1 MLEKIANFEE
11 RFRELERFLSD
22 PEIIA
27 DRAKY
32 QRLAQERSQIEPLVK
47 KYREYEKIIRQLD
60 EAQELYTVEKDIEF
74 KALAK
79 AELDKLSKEKEAL
92 EKELRLLLI
101 PPDPNDEK
109 NTIMEIRAGT
119 GGNEAA
125 LFAGDLFRMY
135 SKYAQKKEWKINI
148 LSAHPGEVGGFKEI
162 IFSVE
167 GEKVYSR
174 LKYESGTHRVQ
185 RVPVTEAGGRIHT
198 SAATVAVLPEAEPID
213 VQIKPEDLRIET
225 FRATGAGGQ
234 HVNVTDSAVRITHL
248 PTKMVASC
256 QDERSQHKN
265 KAKAL
270 KILYAR
276 LFDYFT
282 QERLR
287 KRAEERR
294 IQIGT
299 GDRSERI
306 RTYNFPQNRVTDH
319 RIDLTLHRLDTILEG
334 ETEEL
339 IQRLQSEDQIKKL
352 EKHELS
358 RTEK

>member
-1 MLEKIANFEE
+1 MLEKLVNLEE
-11 RFRELERFLSD
+11 RFRELGKLLSD

-27 DRAKY
+27 DQVRY
-32 QRLAQERSQIEPLVK
+32 QKLAREHSQIEPLVK
-47 KYREYEKIIRQLD
+47 KYQQYEKIIRLID
-60 EAQELYTVEKDIEF
+60 DTRELYTVEKDLEF

-79 AELDKLSKEKEAL
+79 SELDKLAQEKEAL
-92 EKELRLLLI
+92 EGELRLLLI
-101 PPDPNDEK
+101 LPDPNDEK

-125 LFAGDLFRMY
+125 LFAGTLFRMY
-135 SKYAQKKEWKINI
+135 SKYAQRTGWKINI

-167 GEKVYSR
+167 GESVYSR
-174 LKYESGTHRVQ
+174 LKYESGAHRVQ
-185 RVPVTEAGGRIHT
+185 RIPVTEAGGRIHT

-213 VQIKPEDLRIET
+213 VQIKPDDLQIDT
-225 FRATGAGGQ
+225 FRASGAGGQ

-248 PTKMVASC
+248 PTKMVVSC

-265 KAKAL
+265 KARAL
-270 KILYAR
+270 KILRAR

-282 QERLR
+282 QQQIK

-319 RIDLTLHRLDTILEG
+319 RIGLTIHKLDTILEG
-334 ETEEL
+334 EIEEL

-352 EKHELS
+352 EKHETT
-358 RTEK
+358 RI

>member
-1 MLEKIANFEE
+1 MLEKLVNLEE
-11 RFRELERFLSD
+11 RFRELGKLLSD

-27 DRAKY
+27 DQVRY
-32 QRLAQERSQIEPLVK
+32 QKLAREHSQIEPLVK
-47 KYREYEKIIRQLD
+47 KYQQYEKIIRLID
-60 EAQELYTVEKDIEF
+60 DTRELYTVEKDLEF

-79 AELDKLSKEKEAL
+79 SELDKLAQEKEAL
-92 EKELRLLLI
+92 EGELRLLLI
-101 PPDPNDEK
+101 LPDPNDEK

-125 LFAGDLFRMY
+125 LFAGTLFRMY
-135 SKYAQKKEWKINI
+135 SKYAQRTGWKINI

-167 GEKVYSR
+167 GESVYSR
-174 LKYESGTHRVQ
+174 LKYESGAHRVQ
-185 RVPVTEAGGRIHT
+185 RIPVTEAGGRIHT

-213 VQIKPEDLRIET
+213 VQIKPDDLQIDT
-225 FRATGAGGQ
+225 FRASGAGGQ

-248 PTKMVASC
+248 PTKMVVSC

-265 KAKAL
+265 KARAL
-270 KILYAR
+270 KILRAR

-282 QERLR
+282 QQQIK

-319 RIDLTLHRLDTILEG
+319 RIGLTIHTLDTILEG
-334 ETEEL
+334 EIEEL

-352 EKHELS
+352 EKHETT
-358 RTEK
+358 RI

>member
-1 MLEKIANFEE
+1 MLEKLAHLEE
-11 RFRELERFLSD
+11 RFRELTKLLSD

-27 DRAKY
+27 DRMRYQNLAK
-32 QRLAQERSQIEPLVK
+32 ERSQIEPLVR
-47 KYREYEKIIRQLD
+47 KYQKYEKVIRQMD
-60 EAQELYTVEKDIEF
+60 EAQELYTLEKDLEF

-79 AELDKLSKEKEAL
+79 AELDKLAKEKEAL
-92 EKELRLLLI
+92 EGELRLLLI

-109 NTIMEIRAGT
+109 NTIMEIRAGA
-119 GGNEAA
+119 GGNEAC

-135 SKYAQKKEWKINI
+135 SKYAQGKRWKINI

-162 IFSVE
+162 ILSIE
-167 GEKVYSR
+167 GERVYSG

-185 RVPVTEAGGRIHT
+185 RVPATEAGGRIHT
-198 SAATVAVLPEAEPID
+198 STATVAVLPEAEPVD
-213 VQIKPEDLRIET
+213 VQIKPEDLKIET

-234 HVNVTDSAVRITHL
+234 HVNVTDSAVRVTHL
-248 PTKMVASC
+248 PTRIVASC

-282 QERLR
+282 QERIK
-287 KRAEERR
+287 KRAQERR

-306 RTYNFPQNRVTDH
+306 RTYNFPQGRITDH
-319 RIDLTLHRLDTILEG
+319 RINLTLHKLDAILEG
-334 ETEEL
+334 EIEEL
-339 IQRLQSEDQIKKL
+339 IQRLQSEDRIKKL
-352 EKHELS
+352 EGM
-358 RTEK
+358 R

>member
-1 MLEKIANFEE
+1 MLEKLAHLEE
-11 RFRELERFLSD
+11 RFRELGRLLSA

-27 DRAKY
+27 DRVKY
-32 QRLAQERSQIEPLVK
+32 QKLAKECSQIEPLVK
-47 KYREYEKIIRQLD
+47 KYQRYEKVIRQMD
-60 EAQELYTVEKDIEF
+60 EAQELYTLEKDLEF

-92 EKELRLLLI
+92 ERELRILLL

-109 NTIMEIRAGT
+109 NTIVEIRAGT

-135 SKYAQKKEWKINI
+135 SKYAQKKGWKINI
-148 LSAHPGEVGGFKEI
+148 LSAHPGEIGGFKEI

-167 GEKVYSR
+167 GEKIYSR

-198 SAATVAVLPEAEPID
+198 SAATVAVLPEAEPVD
-213 VQIKPEDLRIET
+213 VQIKPEDLQIET

-248 PTKMVASC
+248 PTKMVVSC

-282 QERLR
+282 QERLK
-287 KRAEERR
+287 KRAQERKM
-294 IQIGT
+294 QIGT

-306 RTYNFPQNRVTDH
+306 RTYNFPQGRVTDH
-319 RIDLTLHRLDTILEG
+319 RINLTIHKLDTILEG
-334 ETEEL
+334 EIEEL
-339 IQRLQSEDQIKKL
+339 IQRLQSEDQAKKL
-352 EKHELS
+352 EGIK
-358 RTEK
+358 

>member
-1 MLEKIANFEE
+1 M
-11 RFRELERFLSD
+11 
-22 PEIIA
+22 
-27 DRAKY
+27 
-32 QRLAQERSQIEPLVK
+32 
-47 KYREYEKIIRQLD
+47 D
-60 EAQELYTVEKDIEF
+60 EAQELSTLEKDLEF

-79 AELDKLSKEKEAL
+79 SELDKLSKEKEAL
-92 EKELRLLLI
+92 ERELRVLLI

-125 LFAGDLFRMY
+125 LFAGGLFRMY
-135 SKYAQKKEWKINI
+135 SKYAQRKGWKINI
-148 LSAHPGEVGGFKEI
+148 LSAHPGEIGGFKEI
-162 IFSVE
+162 IFSAE

-185 RVPVTEAGGRIHT
+185 RVPVTETGGRIHT

-213 VQIKPEDLRIET
+213 IQIKPEDLHIDT
-225 FRATGAGGQ
+225 YRASGAGGQ

-248 PTKMVASC
+248 PTKIVASC

-282 QERLR
+282 QEQIR
-287 KRAEERR
+287 KRAQERR

-306 RTYNFPQNRVTDH
+306 RTYNFPQGRVTDH
-319 RIDLTLHRLDTILEG
+319 RINLTIHKLDTILEG
-334 ETEEL
+334 EIEEL
-339 IQRLQSEDQIKKL
+339 IQRLQSEDQAKKL
-352 EKHELS
+352 EGIK
-358 RTEK
+358 

>member
-1 MLEKIANFEE
+1 MLEKLASLEE
-11 RFRELERFLSD
+11 RFRELTKLLSD

-27 DRAKY
+27 DRVKY
-32 QRLAQERSQIEPLVK
+32 QRLAKERSQIELLVR
-47 KYREYEKIIRQLD
+47 KYQRYEKVIRQMD
-60 EAQELYTVEKDIEF
+60 EAQELYTLEKDLEF

-79 AELDKLSKEKEAL
+79 AELDKLAKEKEAL
-92 EKELRLLLI
+92 ERELRLLLI

-109 NTIMEIRAGT
+109 NTIVEIRAGT

-162 IFSVE
+162 ILSVE
-167 GEKVYSR
+167 GERVYSR

-198 SAATVAVLPEAEPID
+198 SAATVAVLPEAEPVD
-213 VQIKPEDLRIET
+213 VQIKPEDLKIET

-234 HVNVTDSAVRITHL
+234 HVNVTDSAVRVTHL
-248 PTKMVASC
+248 PTKIVASC

-276 LFDYFT
+276 IFDYFT
-282 QERLR
+282 QERLK
-287 KRAEERR
+287 KRAQERR

-306 RTYNFPQNRVTDH
+306 RTYNFPQGRITDH
-319 RIDLTLHRLDTILEG
+319 RINLTLHKLDAILEG
-334 ETEEL
+334 EIEEL
-339 IQRLQSEDQIKKL
+339 IQRLQSEDQTKKL
-352 EKHELS
+352 EGMK
-358 RTEK
+358 

>member
-1 MLEKIANFEE
+1 MLEKLTHLEE
-11 RFRELERFLSD
+11 RFRELGSLLSD

-27 DRAKY
+27 DRVKY
-32 QRLAQERSQIEPLVK
+32 QKLAKERSQIEPLAK
-47 KYREYEKIIRQLD
+47 KYQRYEKVIRQMD
-60 EAQELYTVEKDIEF
+60 EAQEFYTLEKDIEF
-74 KALAK
+74 KTLAK
-79 AELDKLSKEKEAL
+79 LELDKLSKEKETL
-92 EKELRLLLI
+92 ERELRILLV

-125 LFAGDLFRMY
+125 LFAGGLFRMY
-135 SKYAQKKEWKINI
+135 SKYAQRKGWKINI

-162 IFSVE
+162 IFSAE
-167 GEKVYSR
+167 GEKVYSG

-213 VQIKPEDLRIET
+213 IQIKPEDLHIDT
-225 FRATGAGGQ
+225 YRASGAGGQ

-248 PTKMVASC
+248 PTKIVASC

-276 LFDYFT
+276 LFDHFT
-282 QERLR
+282 QEQIRERAQER
-287 KRAEERR
+287 K

-306 RTYNFPQNRVTDH
+306 RTYNFPQGRVTDH
-319 RIDLTLHRLDTILEG
+319 RINLTLHKLDTILEG
-334 ETEEL
+334 EIEEL
-339 IQRLQSEDQIKKL
+339 IQKLQSEDQIKKL
-352 EKHELS
+352 EKTVT
-358 RTEK
+358 TEDTP